1 MFSFISFNNLDSVLT
16 EKDKKKKINSL
27 GEKSVVRCVLIC
39 LFITFFSF
47 LYCCCCFC
55 CCCYCRVFF
64 TWISFKLLFL
74 FEIISFL
81 GCVFFLPCLCYSPLN
96 TIDLYCPV
104 HCLLLFLVFLVES
117 QLLFCEEVYCFCLLF
132 LLFVFLLFSGPLFF
146 EIFSR
151 YICEFFYYYCYYS
164 LLRYKNFTQ
173 FIIYLLKYYIS
184 LK

>member
-1 MFSFISFNNLDSVLT
+1 MYLYIYLL
-16 EKDKKKKINSL
+16 L
-27 GEKSVVRCVLIC
+27 
-39 LFITFFSF
+39 FFSF
-47 LYCCCCFC
+47 LYC

-81 GCVFFLPCLCYSPLN
+81 GCVFFLPYLCYSPLN

-117 QLLFCEEVYCFCLLF
+117 QLLFCEEVYCF
-132 LLFVFLLFSGPLFF
+132 VFYFFCLFF
-146 EIFSR
+146 FTVFRSVVFRDIFEISF
-151 YICEFFYYYCYYS
+151 ICEFFYYYCYYS

-173 FIIYLLKYYIS
+173 FII
-184 LK
+184 